1 MKLLFVSQSGSI
13 ILTLFDDLCYITE
26 STIFSLSLTDLKI
39 RFLVN
44 FDAELLEIA
53 CECRHLEQLGYHIPE
68 LTRNLALQLDKYL
81 SAQHKLQMMIDRYH
95 LLLDSLNP
103 AEVYLLTL

>member
-1 MKLLFVSQSGSI
+1 MICDVLLNQPSF
-13 ILTLFDDLCYITE
+13 
-26 STIFSLSLTDLKI
+26 LSLTDLKI

>member
-1 MKLLFVSQSGSI
+1 MHTCV
-13 ILTLFDDLCYITE
+13 
-26 STIFSLSLTDLKI
+26 LSLDLKI

-44 FDAELLEIA
+44 FDSELLEIA

-81 SAQHKLQMMIDRYH
+81 SAQYKLQMMIDRYH

-103 AEVYLLTL
+103 AEVCMLSCHVY